1 MAQMLL
7 PFFPEDINYI
17 NRYIGF
23 VKRDGYVWYFNAQMP
38 MFHHPE
44 EDINSFKMYV
54 AQLYL
59 SGNVKQTEI
68 VKAFGV
74 SSRAVKRWVKRYKEK
89 GLGDFYKARGVRSTT
104 ILTPEK
110 LSEIQDYLDTGMAL
124 SDISDLVKVK
134 KDTISKAIQSGRLVK
149 KKL

>member
-1 MAQMLL
+1 MPQMLL
-7 PFFPEDINYI
+7 PFFPEDISYI

-38 MFHHPE
+38 MFHHLE

-54 AQLYL
+54 AQLYV

-74 SSRAVKRWVKRYKEK
+74 SPRAVKRWVKRYKDK
-89 GLGDFYKARGVRSTT
+89 GLEDFYKPRGVRSATV
-104 ILTPEK
+104 LTPEK

-134 KDTISKAIQSGRLVK
+134 KDTISKAIQSGRLAK